1 MKNLGE
7 YHDFHVQ
14 NDTSLWCDVFEIFR
28 IMCVNIYEHDPA
40 KPIST
45 LGLARQVALTLFRM
59 GFFGTTHGN
68 KIRHTYPT
76 MIKLGTVIPY
86 LRKIQ
91 KMYEPCDTFL
101 DSCRHQHL
109 ITGNQKI
116 LPHQEVHI

>member
-1 MKNLGE
+1 
-7 YHDFHVQ
+7 
-14 NDTSLWCDVFEIFR
+14 
-28 IMCVNIYEHDPA
+28 MCVNIYEHDPA

-91 KMYEPCDTFL
+91 KCMNHVTH
-101 DSCRHQHL
+101 SL
-109 ITGNQKI
+109 IPADI
-116 LPHQEVHI
+116 SI